1 MTQKRKKEKGERRQ
15 RLNLSKEEEGRGATT
30 TPHPLLEE
38 QGTTGKKTREEHP
51 ANKELIDLANTK
63 EGISFHHHLIKQGKV
78 LYELDRLVATQQHP

>member
-15 RLNLSKEEEGRGATT
+15 RLNLSKEEEGRGAT